1 MAEIGHVIPREAQ
14 KKVRVTFPD
23 GKVICYK
30 RVVNTFIE
38 TIKKIGPERVASL
51 GMEVRHNPLVSREK
65 IAMFKENSKPI
76 DDEWY
81 VITESD
87 TGQKYLQLMSISSQ
101 LGLGLDIVLAD
112 GFDNYDDAPRGL
124 VRKQKAP
131 FSVSFPDGVVFT
143 GAVPRDTFVKAIDKI
158 GLELLAQKGLVCMAR
173 QIVTRFQKYPNQEKV
188 GNHWVTVYAT
198 TVDKAKVLKY
208 IKAHL
213 GVDQTCSME

>member
-1 MAEIGHVIPREAQ
+1 MAEIGHVIPRESP
-14 KKVRVTFPD
+14 KKMRVTFPD
-23 GKVICYK
+23 GEVICYR
-30 RVVNTFIE
+30 RVVNTFID
-38 TIKKIGPERVASL
+38 TIKKIGPERIASL
-51 GMEVRHNPLVSREK
+51 GLEVRNYPLVSREK
-65 IAMFKENSKPI
+65 IALFKDNSKPI
-76 DDEWY
+76 DGEWY

-87 TGQKYLQLMSISSQ
+87 TWQKYMQLRGISSQ

-143 GAVPRDTFVKAIDKI
+143 GAVPRETFVKEVEKI

-198 TVDKAKVLKY
+198 TADKAKVLKY

-213 GVDQTCSME
+213 GVDLTCSME